1 MLLHLNEAKYP
12 QVDLSR
18 LIELTKSSDLFKK
31 VFEEQGNDKIQIAC
45 CKHMG
50 IKNYNQGEVIIRF
63 GEPAKD
69 FFVMLEGRVSIRI
82 PHSRSRPV
90 IELPKLQDDDKAEAA
105 KWSLRN
111 KAFGVSLLNKV
122 LGFESHEE
130 VKILNAGESF
140 GELAL
145 ISDRP
150 RAATVIAKSKVVL
163 GILPKEVFQN
173 QLAKFAEKSLID
185 KINFLQ
191 SLPMFRMRTRL
202 QLMKISYYFS
212 LKKLN
217 WNQVLYKEGE
227 DFMNLYI
234 VKSGDF
240 LVKIT

>member
-1 MLLHLNEAKYP
+1 MLSYITESKSHQAE
-12 QVDLSR
+12 VSR
-18 LIELTKSSDLFKK
+18 LIELTRNSDLFKK

-45 CKHMG
+45 CKHMT
-50 IKNYNQGEVIIRF
+50 IKNFNQGEVIIRF
-63 GEPAKD
+63 GEAAKD
-69 FFVMLEGRVSIRI
+69 FFVILEGKVSIRI

-90 IELPKLQDDDKAEAA
+90 IELPKLQDDERAEAS
-105 KWSLRN
+105 KWTLRN

-202 QLMKISYYFS
+202 QLMKISYYFT

-227 DFMNLYI
+227 EFLYLYI

-240 LVKIT
+240 LVKLI